1 MSTATVD
8 PNYDYTRDSSTGAS
22 PDDFEIADV
31 RTHNKTSDELAA
43 ENGFRDVPVGEHV
56 FEIIGLAEAPKE
68 QYYKVMVDGQMAG
81 YQAHSARV
89 KMSLKGDSRAI
100 MSDFFTFPPSA
111 DNELKAYYEGTDPEK
126 PNGAKGFA
134 ASKFYQ
140 FLGAIGYD
148 YPAGGKM
155 PVEARRP
162 SNWKGRQVIATVAAG
177 KGTYTAQSGAN
188 AGQEVPRPNQIKLF
202 SYRKAGGVILPT
214 ATRGASAAQTSG
226 QPSTQSAAPV
236 QNRRQAIGVGDL

>member
-8 PNYDYTRDSSTGAS
+8 PNYDYTRDNGAS

-31 RTHNKTSDELAA
+31 RTHAKTSEELAA

-68 QYYKVMVDGQMAG
+68 NHYTVKVDGQICAFH
-81 YQAHSARV
+81 AHSARV

-100 MSDFFTFPPSA
+100 MSDFFTFPPA
-111 DNELKAYYEGTDPEK
+111 DERELKAYYEGTDPEK
-126 PNGAKGFA
+126 PNGIKGFA

-140 FLGAIGYD
+140 FLGAIGYE

-155 PVEARRP
+155 PVDARRP
-162 SNWKGRQVIATVAAG
+162 ANWKGRQVIATVAAG
-177 KGTYTAQSGAN
+177 KGTYTSRSGAN
-188 AGQEVPRPNQIKLF
+188 EGQEVPRPNQIKLF
-202 SYRKAGGVILPT
+202 SYRKVTGAPPQAASQNAPRAATPQPT
-214 ATRGASAAQTSG
+214 
-226 QPSTQSAAPV
+226 PAPI